1 MKKQYIFLGM
11 IGMILYIIYLIISFS
26 YREYQINS
34 HIEYIADL
42 NSDIKEQITTTQE
55 LIEYKWSKAYKNKV
69 LKEHQS
75 MKNKWEQIVY
85 ITTEENYKKYTE
97 TAALEI
103 KEIQLEE
110 EVNSLVNSMSV
121 YQKWIYFLFGRDIR

>member
-55 LIEYKWSKAYKNKV
+55 LIEYK
-69 LKEHQS
+69 
-75 MKNKWEQIVY
+75 
-85 ITTEENYKKYTE
+85 
-97 TAALEI
+97 
-103 KEIQLEE
+103 
-110 EVNSLVNSMSV
+110 
-121 YQKWIYFLFGRDIR
+121 